1 VTPRVAVGFDGCPA
15 GWVAVTLVDG
25 RVDSVEVVADLAPA
39 VAVRGP
45 AAIAIDMPI
54 GLVDGIRDAD
64 VAARRLLPGRASS
77 VFSTPP
83 RAVVDGWRDGS
94 VATHAQATALAV
106 AVTGKGLSQQAWRL
120 VPKIAEVDDLVE
132 TLGDPAG
139 GSVGGAWS
147 VDRHVAGDRPAR
159 PTALRQ
165 EPGRGRRPATWRAI
179 DQPAE
184 GAVTPGVASP
194 RSVPVLE
201 VHPEVA
207 FTVATGGPLP
217 RKRSWAGVNARR
229 AVLADLDVVLPDRFG
244 GDELAAPDDV
254 VDAAICAWV
263 ADGAAS
269 GLPLIEVP
277 GAPPQRDRG
286 RPIAILARE
295 PSS

>member
-25 RVDSVEVVADLAPA
+25 RVDSVEVVAQLAPA
-39 VAVRGP
+39 VAARGP
-45 AAIAIDMPI
+45 AAIAADMPI
-54 GLVDGIRDAD
+54 GLIDGIRDAD

-132 TLGDPAG
+132 SLGDPG
-139 GSVGGAWS
+139 P
-147 VDRHVAGDRPAR
+147 VD
-159 PTALRQ
+159 
-165 EPGRGRRPATWRAI
+165 
-179 DQPAE
+179 
-184 GAVTPGVASP
+184 GAVTPGGPSSSP
-194 RSVPVLE
+194 SPLSVLE

-207 FTVATGGPLP
+207 FAVVTGGPLP
-217 RKRSWAGVNARR
+217 RKRSWAGVNVRR
-229 AVLADLDVVLPDRFG
+229 SVLRRLGVALPDRFA

-254 VDAAICAWV
+254 VDAGICAWV
-263 ADGAAS
+263 ADGAVS
-269 GLPLIEVP
+269 GEPLLT
-277 GAPPQRDRG
+277 APEQPTQHDHRG
-286 RPIAILARE
+286 RPIAILARR
-295 PSS
+295 PGT